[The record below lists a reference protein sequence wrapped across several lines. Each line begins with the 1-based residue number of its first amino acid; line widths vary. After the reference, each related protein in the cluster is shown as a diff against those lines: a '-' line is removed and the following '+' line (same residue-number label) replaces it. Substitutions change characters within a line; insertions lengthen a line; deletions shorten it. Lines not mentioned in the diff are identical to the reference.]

1 MIETAKSLSTRF
13 NENVGCIK
21 SWDWSKEWKFPV
33 IIDNMMNLELLFEA
47 SKLSGNDA
55 FRKYCN

>member
-1 MIETAKSLSTRF
+1 MMIETAKSLSTRF

-47 SKLSGNDA
+47 SKLSGE
-55 FRKYCN
+55 